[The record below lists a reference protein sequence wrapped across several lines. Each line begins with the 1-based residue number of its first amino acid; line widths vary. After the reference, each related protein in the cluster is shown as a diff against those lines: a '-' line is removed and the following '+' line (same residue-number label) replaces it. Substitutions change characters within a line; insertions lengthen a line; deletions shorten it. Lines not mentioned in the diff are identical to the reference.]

1 MKCQICLKLTIKTL
15 KGHQLNKEIM
25 LAGIVVQGVA
35 HLVSLTILLSLKFL
49 YAVFMNLSGRNIY
62 TWENVKINFLF

>member
-1 MKCQICLKLTIKTL
+1 
-15 KGHQLNKEIM
+15 M
-25 LAGIVVQGVA
+25 LAGIVVQGAA